1 MNRSCSPLV
10 DVAIGDIALRGGVV
24 GIANDVV
31 VLLSTQFSVLPNTF
45 VIVVDVGP
53 LDVVVAVV
61 VALIDA
67 ELGSVIVP

>member
-24 GIANDVV
+24 GIANDV
-31 VLLSTQFSVLPNTF
+31 LLSTQFSVLPNTF

-53 LDVVVAVV
+53 LDVNVAVVV